1 MTAKCCLVTIFPLL
15 IAAVWLASATATSTG
30 REPKQL
36 LFPTPFYRVQPVMES
51 RFGPGPRQSNSPI
64 NPMIGQQ
71 GLGPFFGYF
80 PNLLT
85 QPCPDCAACAVCPN
99 CTVCPE
105 AIPLPPAETL
115 NTCGTG
121 PLSVL
126 SAAPN
131 GTISLSVKSTTPSW
145 SVCEFGLAAY
155 HPNTSIQLTC
165 TTLGTGTGFK
175 TYPLASPLPEYGSAN
190 TPYVSKGSFLLVGVT
205 NAIDATKDL
214 TAECKW
220 ETVQNK

>member
-15 IAAVWLASATATSTG
+15 IAAVWLASASATSTG

-85 QPCPDCAACAVCPN
+85 QPCPACAACDVCPN

-105 AIPLPPAETL
+105 VIPPPPPGNIT
-115 NTCGTG
+115 TCGEG
-121 PLSVL
+121 PDSGA
-126 SAAPN
+126 SASPN
-131 GTISLSVKSTTPSW
+131 GTISVSVTATSSNI
-145 SVCEFGLAAY
+145 VCAY
-155 HPNTSIQLTC
+155 TLVAYYPKTNVKLTC
-165 TTLGTGTGFK
+165 TSLGSSTTLSVF
-175 TYPLASPLPEYGSAN
+175 PLVTPVTVGAVNTAYTSKAN
-190 TPYVSKGSFLLVGVT
+190 FLIFSFN
-205 NAIDATKDL
+205 NAPGNTKDL
-214 TAECKW
+214 TAECVW
-220 ETVQNK
+220 ENVPQA